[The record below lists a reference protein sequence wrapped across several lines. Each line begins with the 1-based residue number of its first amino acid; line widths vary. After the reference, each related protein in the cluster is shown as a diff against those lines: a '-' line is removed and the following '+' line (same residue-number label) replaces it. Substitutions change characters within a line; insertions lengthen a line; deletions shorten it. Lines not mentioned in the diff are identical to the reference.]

1 MLGDRPRWPAAVALG
16 ATLLMLAA
24 PGAAAQSARQVSERS
39 PATTAPVTP
48 LAPLIDRRA
57 SELADVVQQFSADR
71 GALQRRW
78 DADYSPSRRER
89 MRSFYE
95 GYRTR
100 LREVDFDA
108 LGLEGRIDYILLD
121 TRLRAELA
129 QIAREDSLA
138 AEMEALAGF
147 TRTITELQEARRR
160 LEPVDA
166 PAVARLLTDLAR
178 RVDTLRVGVER
189 SVRRDS
195 SAAPTRPAQAD
206 TAARATNGTH
216 DATSATNGAADTTSL
231 SARKRRIVAARSAS
245 HLESARQ
252 TLGQWYRYYE
262 GYDPTFTWWMS
273 EPYRRA
279 DSALTRYVKTLRERV
294 VGIRQGEEEPIIGD
308 PIGDAA
314 LRADLGLQLIPY
326 TPEELLAIAE
336 REFAWCEAEM
346 IKASRAMGFG
356 EDWKAAI
363 EKVKQSYVEPGQQPF
378 LIRDLAR
385 EAIEYVERNGL
396 VTVPPLAKEVW
407 RMEMMTPEAQRLS
420 PFFLGGE
427 VIRVSY
433 PTDDMSHDDKLMSL
447 RGNNPHFARATVHHE
462 LIPGHHLQG
471 FMTSRYN
478 AHRSTFSTP
487 FWGEGWAFY
496 WEMLLWDNGFVQTPE
511 DKVGFLFWRMHR
523 AARIIFSVRF
533 HTGTMTPDE
542 AVSFLVDR
550 VGHERANAMAE
561 VRRSVDS
568 GRYPPVYQLAYMIGA
583 LQFRA
588 LHQELV
594 GSRKMTNRQFH
605 DTILQGGTMP
615 VEMVRA
621 RLTTQRLGR
630 DFRPSWRFA
639 GTLPVPATPPARR

>member
-1 MLGDRPRWPAAVALG
+1 MYRDRPHWPAAASLAATFLVLG
-16 ATLLMLAA
+16 ALPL
-24 PGAAAQSARQVSERS
+24 AAQSSRAATAERS
-39 PATTAPVTP
+39 PALTAPV
-48 LAPLIDRRA
+48 APLRSMVDRRA
-57 SELADVVQQFSADR
+57 SELVDVVELYSADR
-71 GALQRRW
+71 SALNRRW
-78 DADYSPSRRER
+78 DADYSSARRDR
-89 MRSFYE
+89 MREFYE
-95 GYRTR
+95 GYRAR
-100 LREVDFDA
+100 LRELDFDD

-121 TRLRAELA
+121 TELRSELA
-129 QIAREDSLA
+129 QISREDSLA
-138 AEMEALAGF
+138 AEMDSIAGF
-147 TRTITELQEARRR
+147 THIITELQEARRR

-166 PAVARLLTDLAR
+166 PAVARALTDLAR
-178 RVDTLRVGVER
+178 RVDTLRAGVER
-189 SVRRDS
+189 SARRDS
-195 SAAPTRPAQAD
+195 SAAPRRMATGD
-206 TAARATNGTH
+206 TAARAANGSH
-216 DATSATNGAADTTSL
+216 DSLATRSAAADTTSL
-231 SARKRRIVAARSAS
+231 SARKRRIVAARSAA
-245 HLESARQ
+245 HIESARQ
-252 TLGQWYRYYE
+252 TLSQWYRYYA
-262 GYDPTFTWWMS
+262 GYDPMFTWWMA
-273 EPYRRA
+273 EPYKRA
-279 DSALTRYVKTLRERV
+279 DSAITRYVKTLRERV
-294 VGIRQGEEEPIIGD
+294 VGIRQGEEAPIIGD

-314 LRADLGLQLIPY
+314 LRADLALQLIPY

-346 IKASRAMGFG
+346 RKASHALGFG
-356 EDWKAAI
+356 DDWKSAI
-363 EKVKQSYVEPGQQPF
+363 EKVKQSYVEPGQQPY

-385 EAIEYVERNGL
+385 EAIEYIEQRGL

-407 RMEMMTPEAQRLS
+407 RMEMMTPEAQRMS

-433 PTDDMSHDDKLMSL
+433 PTDEMSHDDKLMSL

-471 FMTSRYN
+471 FMTNRYN
-478 AHRSTFSTP
+478 SHRSTFGTP
-487 FWGEGWAFY
+487 FWSEGWAFY

-533 HTGTMTPDE
+533 HTGTMSPDE
-542 AVSFLVDR
+542 AVAFLVDK

-605 DTILQGGTMP
+605 DTILQGGNMP

-621 RLTTQRLGR
+621 RLTSQRLAR
-630 DFRPSWRFA
+630 DFTPSWRFA
-639 GTLPVPATPPARR
+639 GTLPALPAQP